1 MATMLS
7 EQYRLAA
14 KEWCGLDSAANLL
27 EESKSAVL
35 SQMINSQFK
44 IDHKIALNRAETNA
58 KASEEWKEYI
68 TKMVK
73 AREEANLA
81 KSRVKWLEMR
91 HREEQSAEASARAE
105 SRL

>member
-1 MATMLS
+1 MLS

-14 KEWCGLDSAANLL
+14 KEWCQFDAAANLL

-35 SQMINSQFK
+35 SQMINKQFQN
-44 IDHKIALNRAETNA
+44 DPKIALNRAETNA
-58 KASEEWKEYI
+58 KGSQVWMEYI

-81 KSRVKWLEMR
+81 KIKVKWIEMR
-91 HREEQSAEASARAE
+91 FSEQQSAEATARAE